1 MATPKKAT
9 PASKPRVVIS
19 GSVSSSGGRATGTK
33 SVTRGAS
40 MAQSPK
46 IVEKK
51 PSVLRAKVVKAVTK
65 ARDAQEYSTRTNKVV
80 KAQPA
85 SAENKRL
92 RDVGNRRALD
102 AGRTATRGKIQL
114 MNSMKPKKAGK

>member
-1 MATPKKAT
+1 MATPKKPT
-9 PASKPRVVIS
+9 PKAKPRVVIS
-19 GSVSSSGGRATGTK
+19 GSVSSSGGGATGTK

-40 MAQSPK
+40 MVQSPK

-51 PSVLRAKVVKAVTK
+51 PSVLRAKVKKAVTK
-65 ARDAQEYSTRTNKVV
+65 ARDAQEYSTRTSKVI
-80 KAQPA
+80 KTQPA

-114 MNSMKPKKAGK
+114 MNSMKPKKK